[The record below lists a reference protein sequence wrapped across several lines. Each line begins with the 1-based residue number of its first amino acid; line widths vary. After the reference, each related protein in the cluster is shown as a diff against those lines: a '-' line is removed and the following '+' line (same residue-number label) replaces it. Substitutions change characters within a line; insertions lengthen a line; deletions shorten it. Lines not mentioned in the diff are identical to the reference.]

1 MTPARSERS
10 GEVRVPAPRG
20 MMKEGGEV
28 VDDDDDVENEE
39 DDTDAE
45 YSTETIGDELVAAWG
60 MREEPAEESEEE
72 EGEDTSE
79 RPLNEDD
86 EDDYESIGDLGD
98 VVDMS
103 LERIDDF
110 EEEYEDDNLKVEG
123 QVSNRRVDLG
133 DVERVREPWPTKS
146 RQGASTRQPLQ
157 QVEKMLLHQVLVT
170 NWSHLVTI
178 VIAGHT
184 WSHCNEWLVT
194 FAAT

>member
-39 DDTDAE
+39 DDVDAE

-60 MREEPAEESEEE
+60 MREEPAEEPEGEEE
-72 EGEDTSE
+72 EDTSE
-79 RPLNEDD
+79 RPLIEDK
-86 EDDYESIGDLGD
+86 EDDYEEDLGDLGD

-110 EEEYEDDNLKVEG
+110 DEEEYEDDNLKVEG

-157 QVEKMLLHQVLVT
+157 QVETICYIKSSLITGQI
-170 NWSHLVTI
+170 WSQL
-178 VIAGHT
+178 
-184 WSHCNEWLVT
+184 
-194 FAAT
+194 

>member
-1 MTPARSERS
+1 M
-10 GEVRVPAPRG
+10 
-20 MMKEGGEV
+20 

-39 DDTDAE
+39 DDVDAE

-79 RPLNEDD
+79 RPLIEDD
-86 EDDYESIGDLGD
+86 EDDYEEDLGDLGD

-146 RQGASTRQPLQ
+146 RQGASRQPPQ
-157 QVEKMLLHQVLVT
+157 QVETICYILGN
-170 NWSHLVTI
+170 NWSHVVTI
-178 VIAGHT
+178 
-184 WSHCNEWLVT
+184 
-194 FAAT
+194 

>member
-1 MTPARSERS
+1 M
-10 GEVRVPAPRG
+10 
-20 MMKEGGEV
+20 
-28 VDDDDDVENEE
+28 VDDDDDVESEE
-39 DDTDAE
+39 DDVDAE

-60 MREEPAEESEEE
+60 MREDPAEESEGEE

-79 RPLNEDD
+79 RPLIEDE
-86 EDDYESIGDLGD
+86 EDDYEEDLGDLGD

-110 EEEYEDDNLKVEG
+110 DEEEYEDDNLKVEG

-157 QVEKMLLHQVLVT
+157 QVETICYIKSWVITGHM
-170 NWSHLVTI
+170 WSQFEI
-178 VIAGHT
+178 SGQ
-184 WSHCNEWLVT
+184 WLVI
-194 FAAT
+194 F

>member
-28 VDDDDDVENEE
+28 VDDDDFESEE
-39 DDTDAE
+39 DVDAE

-60 MREEPAEESEEE
+60 MREEPAEESEGEE

-79 RPLNEDD
+79 RPLIEDD
-86 EDDYESIGDLGD
+86 EDDYEEDLGDLGD

-110 EEEYEDDNLKVEG
+110 DEEEYEDDNLKVEG

-157 QVEKMLLHQVLVT
+157 QVEENCYIK
-170 NWSHLVTI
+170 SS
-178 VIAGHT
+178 VIAGHMYVVMIAI
-184 WSHCNEWLVT
+184 SGQCLVT